1 MNVTLKNEHL
11 TVAIEEIG
19 AQLASVKDKNGTE
32 YIWQGSPASW
42 NRHAPLLFPV
52 ISRLKNN
59 QYTLNGKTYTIPQ
72 HGFARNL
79 PFTVVEHD
87 DTRAVFT
94 LTENPDTLTVFPFRF
109 LLTVTYELVGK
120 QLNKSIAVENRSD
133 DTMFYEVGIHDGFAA
148 PHDPEQSMD
157 EWAVRIPGV
166 ETIHP
171 YGMDESAMI
180 TPKIDPITFPDG
192 RIPLRPMTHGL
203 DTFILDVPPCHQAS
217 LVDENNNPVVTMDFP
232 GFPYMGIWTVHRDFE
247 TRYVCIEPW
256 STLPDATFV
265 GRGLDEKAGI
275 RSLQPGKSD
284 TLAYTTTFHTPD

>member
-1 MNVTLKNEHL
+1 MTVITLKSDLL
-11 TVAIEEIG
+11 TVHIEDVG
-19 AQLASVKDKNGTE
+19 AQLASVKDNAGTE
-32 YIWQGSPASW
+32 YIWEGSPASW

-52 ISRLKNN
+52 ISRLKDN

-79 PFTVVEHD
+79 PFTVVEHS

-94 LTENPDTLTVFPFRF
+94 LCENEDTLAVFPFPF
-109 LLTVTYELVGK
+109 LLTVTYELKGN
-120 QLNKSIAVENRSD
+120 QLYKSIQVDNTGSEE
-133 DTMFYEVGIHDGFAA
+133 MFFEVGIHDGFSA
-148 PHDPEQSMD
+148 PHDPAKSMD
-157 EWAVRIPGV
+157 DWAIIIPGV

-171 YGMDESAMI
+171 YGMDEHAMI
-180 TPKIDPITFPDG
+180 TPKIDPITFEQG
-192 RIPLRPMTHGL
+192 RIPLRPMKYGL
-203 DTFILDVPPCHQAS
+203 DTFILDVPECHKAS

-265 GRGLDEKAGI
+265 GRGLNEKAGI
-275 RSLQPGKSD
+275 RSLQPGQTD
-284 TLAYTTTFHTPD
+284 VLTYTTTFHC

>member
-1 MNVTLKNEHL
+1 MNVITLKNDLL
-11 TVAIEEIG
+11 TVQIEDVG
-19 AQLASVKDKNGTE
+19 AQLSSVKNNAGTE
-32 YIWQGSPASW
+32 YIWEGSPASW

-52 ISRLKNN
+52 ISRLKDN

-87 DTRAVFT
+87 DNHAVFT
-94 LTENPDTLTVFPFRF
+94 LTENEDTLTVFPFPF
-109 LLTVTYELVGK
+109 LLTVTYRLEGNKL
-120 QLNKSIAVENRSD
+120 LKSIQVDNTGSEE
-133 DTMFYEVGIHDGFAA
+133 MFFEVGIHDGFSA
-148 PHDPEQSMD
+148 PHDPSKSMD
-157 EWAVRIPGV
+157 DWAVILPGV

-171 YGMDESAMI
+171 YGMDENAMI
-180 TPKIDPITFPDG
+180 TPKIDPITFDQG
-192 RIPLRPMTHGL
+192 RIPLRPMKYGL
-203 DTFILDVPPCHQAS
+203 DTFILDVPECHKAS

-265 GRGLDEKAGI
+265 GRGLNEKAGI

-284 TLAYTTTFHTPD
+284 LLSYTTTFHC